1 MATYITPYFYVSST
15 VKQTNQYIDFL
26 YVCIYM
32 YVYICVFQIL
42 FNGLMNYFS
51 RMQIFVTYKYILY
64 SLSFYC
70 SFIVLQIT
78 DMAQK

>member
-1 MATYITPYFYVSST
+1 
-15 VKQTNQYIDFL
+15 
-26 YVCIYM
+26 M

>member
-1 MATYITPYFYVSST
+1 MYVYI
-15 VKQTNQYIDFL
+15 YI
-26 YVCIYM
+26 

-64 SLSFYC
+64 SLSFHC
-70 SFIVLQIT
+70 SFIVLQLT